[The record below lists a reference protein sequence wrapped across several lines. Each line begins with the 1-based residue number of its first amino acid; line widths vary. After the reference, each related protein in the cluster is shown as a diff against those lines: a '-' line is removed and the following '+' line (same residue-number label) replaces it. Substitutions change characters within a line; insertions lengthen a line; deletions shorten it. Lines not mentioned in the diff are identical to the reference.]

1 MVPVWN
7 YIPSY
12 DHDQSAGTYKAWS
25 MGGITLSKT
34 TSPPGGFVTYYT
46 LTCESA
52 TYHGFFQ
59 QRALLGPGDILTVSG
74 FVRKANDH
82 TGYAPRVQILDMF
95 KDPLVDVANVALA
108 EQVVSATETG
118 WQSVSITYTNSTTLS
133 LPILIRGIAKRATG
147 DVDFALATD
156 IDTAA
161 EQAIEIAYAASIGTG
176 AVGGMIGNAYAP
188 STRVSP
194 SGGVAVA
201 VLVSARAVL
210 TATSRSVREVY
221 LLAGKS
227 NTSATYVNIN
237 AVASAGFEVP
247 RAVGTVGNAG
257 KPLVIPIAS
266 LTCLNFYGQTGDT
279 VQVLYRD

>member
-1 MVPVWN
+1 
-7 YIPSY
+7 
-12 DHDQSAGTYKAWS
+12 
-25 MGGITLSKT
+25 MGGITISNT
-34 TSPPGGFVTYYT
+34 TLPPGGYVTYYT

-52 TYHGFFQ
+52 TYHGFYQ

-74 FVRKANDH
+74 FVRKTDDH
-82 TGYAPRVQILDMF
+82 TGYAPRVQILDAA

-257 KPLVIPIAS
+257 QCLRLPIAS